1 MPSGAVSP
9 AEPVT
14 GLMVAKPNPA
24 LSDAV
29 YAAVCQQLI
38 SLTVEDER
46 KKPRLFSPQLR
57 TN

>member
-14 GLMVAKPNPA
+14 GRMVANPNPV
-24 LSDAV
+24 LPDAV
-29 YAAVCQQLI
+29 YAAACQQLI
-38 SLTVEDER
+38 SLTVGDKR
-46 KKPRLFSPQLR
+46 KKLRLLSPQLK

>member
-14 GLMVAKPNPA
+14 GLMVAKFPPP
-24 LSDAV
+24 LPDAV
-29 YAAVCQQLI
+29 YAASCQQLI
-38 SLTVEDER
+38 SQTVGDER
-46 KKPRLFSPQLR
+46 KDPRHFSQQCK